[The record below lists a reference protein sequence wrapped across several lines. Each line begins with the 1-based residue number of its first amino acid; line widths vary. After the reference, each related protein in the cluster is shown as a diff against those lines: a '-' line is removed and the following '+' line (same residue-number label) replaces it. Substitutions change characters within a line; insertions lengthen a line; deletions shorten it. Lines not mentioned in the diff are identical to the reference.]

1 MNRISDPDQRCINT
15 IRLLCVDMV
24 EKAKSGHPGMPMGM
38 ASAAYVLWTKF
49 LRHNPVDPSWPNR
62 DRFILSA
69 GHGSTLIY
77 ALLHLTGYDL
87 SMEELQR
94 FRQWNSKTPG
104 HPEYGHTPGV
114 EATTGPLGQGFGMAV
129 GMAVAEAHLAA
140 CFNMP
145 GLNLVDHR
153 TYVIAGD
160 GDLMEGLSSEAASL
174 AGHLHLGKLIVLFDS
189 NQVSLAGATSLCFT
203 EDVGRRFEAYGW
215 HVQHLGDGNN
225 LSSIEGALQNAQT
238 EKERPSL
245 IIIHTTIGYG
255 APHKQGT
262 FEVHGSPLG
271 QEETRA
277 AKKNFGRPE
286 SIDFFIP
293 GDVLAHFRKALNE
306 GENRETEWKKTFEAY
321 RQKYPERANEFDRM
335 LKKELPAEWDAVI
348 PSFPASAKGIATRKA
363 SEIVMQSLAKRLP
376 EFVGG
381 SADLNP
387 STFTWL
393 KGFGDFQRPGPLP
406 DDTQG
411 AVGAEWNFKG
421 RNFHFGV
428 REHAMGA
435 VVNGIALHGGLIPY
449 SATFLIFS
457 DYMRPSIRLAALMK
471 VHHIFIYTH
480 DSIGIGEDGPTHQP
494 VEHLLSLRAIPN
506 LTVLRPADANETA
519 AAWRIALECSGP
531 VVLIFTRQNLP
542 ILDAEKFPI
551 AAGVR
556 KGAYTLADVGDL
568 PEVILIATG
577 SEVHLAME
585 AFLILAKQ
593 GVRARVVSMPSW
605 EIFQSQPQSYRDD
618 VLPPEVKA
626 RLAVEA
632 GASLAWWKWVGSQG
646 DVIGI
651 DRFGASAP
659 AGELAANYGFTVENV
674 VQKAAALLR

>member
-245 IIIHTTIGYG
+245 IIIRTTIGYG
-255 APHKQGT
+255 ASRTNREPSKHTEALSDRKRLARPKRISAGRSRLISLSLGTSWLT
-262 FEVHGSPLG
+262 FEKPLMRVKTGRPNGKRPLKLTGKNIRNAQMNSIGCSRKNYLPNGTPSSRLFPLLQRGSQHAKHRKSSCNPWQKGCPNSSEGRRILIHLRSHGSRALEISNGPARCLMTLKAPLG
-271 QEETRA
+271 R
-277 AKKNFGRPE
+277 
-286 SIDFFIP
+286 
-293 GDVLAHFRKALNE
+293 
-306 GENRETEWKKTFEAY
+306 
-321 RQKYPERANEFDRM
+321 
-335 LKKELPAEWDAVI
+335 
-348 PSFPASAKGIATRKA
+348 
-363 SEIVMQSLAKRLP
+363 
-376 EFVGG
+376 
-381 SADLNP
+381 
-387 STFTWL
+387 
-393 KGFGDFQRPGPLP
+393 
-406 DDTQG
+406 
-411 AVGAEWNFKG
+411 
-421 RNFHFGV
+421 
-428 REHAMGA
+428 
-435 VVNGIALHGGLIPY
+435 NGI
-449 SATFLIFS
+449 S
-457 DYMRPSIRLAALMK
+457 
-471 VHHIFIYTH
+471 
-480 DSIGIGEDGPTHQP
+480 
-494 VEHLLSLRAIPN
+494 
-506 LTVLRPADANETA
+506 
-519 AAWRIALECSGP
+519 
-531 VVLIFTRQNLP
+531 
-542 ILDAEKFPI
+542 
-551 AAGVR
+551 
-556 KGAYTLADVGDL
+556 
-568 PEVILIATG
+568 
-577 SEVHLAME
+577 
-585 AFLILAKQ
+585 
-593 GVRARVVSMPSW
+593 
-605 EIFQSQPQSYRDD
+605 
-618 VLPPEVKA
+618 
-626 RLAVEA
+626 
-632 GASLAWWKWVGSQG
+632 
-646 DVIGI
+646 
-651 DRFGASAP
+651 
-659 AGELAANYGFTVENV
+659 
-674 VQKAAALLR
+674 KAAISISACGNMPWVLS